1 VLKSCLGFVLLAG
14 LPAAAAQ
21 NASAPEFRRDVLPIL
36 QKSCVGCHGPKAR
49 MAGLDLHEAALVMR
63 GGENGSVVIPGKP
76 KDSLLLKRVREGSMP
91 PGGKNRLAAS
101 EIATLERWI
110 DSGAGASASQSPAE
124 PAYTSSVTDKD
135 REFWSF
141 RKLRTVP
148 VPAVRQADLVRTP
161 VDTFLL
167 AKLEAKKLTYSK
179 QASRTTLV
187 RRAYLDL
194 VGLPPS
200 PDEVHSFVSD
210 KSEDAFAKLV
220 DRLLASP
227 HFGERWGRH
236 WLDLAGYVD
245 TVGRDVQSNGYKVG
259 DGRWKYRD
267 YVVEAFNGDKSF
279 KDFLT
284 EQIAGD
290 ELFDWRNASRYTPDQ
305 IRKLIATG
313 YLRTAEDPTDNPE
326 RDTPLLRYEVVH
338 QTLDILTSSVL
349 GVTVGC
355 ARCHNHKFDPIPQK
369 DYYSLMATLTS
380 AYNPEKWTPVL
391 ERTLADVPPAE
402 KKAID
407 DHNASLDKA
416 VEPKTASL
424 ARLYERFS
432 LPLIEGAIGKIDE
445 KDRALAKK
453 AALLPEMKRNPRQ
466 KKLVEALGVD
476 LSPKAILAAMPAAER
491 AEAESLEAD
500 IAALQSKRRQYST
513 LEAIYDDGPVPET
526 FIHRRGDHE
535 SKGAVVV
542 PAGLEV
548 LSTPGEI
555 LEKPTGWSSGR
566 RLALAQ
572 WLTREGTPAASLVAR
587 VYVNR
592 VWLHLFGSGLVSTAD
607 NFGKMGS
614 LPTNP
619 ELLDYLAGEF
629 IRNGWS
635 TKRLIRDMML
645 SAAYRQSSLPA
656 DFPTRA
662 GLADPHVA
670 DPDNF
675 LLWRM
680 NLRRLESEIIRDSML
695 AVSGKL
701 NAKMGGPPVPTVTQ
715 NDGMVIIE
723 DSKLADPSDKFRRS
737 MYTVARRRYNL
748 SMLGVFDHPVMS
760 TNARERGASAV
771 VLQSLMMMNDKEV
784 LTQAG
789 HFADRVLSTAG
800 DVSSDKVLLNT
811 AYRFAF
817 GRTPDAAETATLSGL
832 MRRERE
838 RFRNSGEIPEKAA
851 RAALASV
858 CHVLLNANEFLY
870 VE

>member
-1 VLKSCLGFVLLAG
+1 MLKSYIGFVLLAG
-14 LPAAAAQ
+14 LPAAVAQ
-21 NASAPEFRRDVLPIL
+21 ESSAPEFGRDVLPIF
-36 QKSCVGCHGPKAR
+36 QKTCTGCHGPKAR
-49 MAGLDLHEAALVMR
+49 MAGLDLHEASLVLR
-63 GGENGSVVIPGKP
+63 GGENGAVVTPGKA
-76 KDSLLLKRVREGSMP
+76 KESLLLKRVREGSMP
-91 PGGKNRLAAS
+91 PGGSNRLTEAEVATIEKWIAA
-101 EIATLERWI
+101 
-110 DSGAGASASQSPAE
+110 GAGASNALPAPE
-124 PAYTSSVTDKD
+124 PASASSVTDTD
-135 REFWSF
+135 RQFWSF
-141 RKLRTVP
+141 QPLRKVSP
-148 VPAVRQADLVRTP
+148 PSVRQSSLVSTP
-161 VDTFLL
+161 IDAFLL
-167 AKLEAKKLTYSK
+167 AQLESKNLTYSK
-179 QASRTTLV
+179 PADRTTLV
-187 RRAYLDL
+187 RRAFLDL
-194 VGLPPS
+194 IGLPPS
-200 PDEVHSFVSD
+200 PEEVDAFLSD
-210 KSEDAFAKLV
+210 KSKNAFAKLV

-267 YVVEAFNGDKSF
+267 YVVKAFNTGKSF
-279 KDFLT
+279 QTFLT

-290 ELFDWRNASRYTPDQ
+290 ELFDWRNAKQYTPDQ
-305 IRKLIATG
+305 IEKLIATG

-369 DYYSLMATLTS
+369 DYYSLMATLTP

-391 ERTLADVPPAE
+391 ERTLADVPPAK

-407 DHNASLDKA
+407 EHNAAIEKA
-416 VEPKTASL
+416 IEPKKAAV
-424 ARLYERFS
+424 ARLYEKFT
-432 LPLIEGAIGKIDE
+432 LPLIEDELAKIDE
-445 KDRALAKK
+445 KDRAAAKK
-453 AALLPEMKRNPRQ
+453 AALLPEAKRNARQ
-466 KKLVEALGVD
+466 KKLVESLGVD
-476 LSPKAILAAMPAAER
+476 LSPNTLLKSMPGAER
-491 AEAESLEAD
+491 AEVEALEAE
-500 IAALQSKRRQYST
+500 IASLNARRQHYST
-513 LEAIYDDGPVPET
+513 IEALYDDGPTPET
-526 FIHRRGDHE
+526 FVHRRGDHE
-535 SKGAVVV
+535 SKGPVVE

-592 VWLHLFGSGLVSTAD
+592 VWLHLFGAGLVSTAD

-614 LPTNP
+614 EPAHP
-619 ELLDYLAGEF
+619 QLLEYLADDF
-629 IRNGWS
+629 ISNGWD
-635 TKRLIRDMML
+635 TKRLIREMML
-645 SAAYRQSSLPA
+645 SRAYAQSSLAA
-656 DFPTRA
+656 DFPKKP
-662 GLADPHVA
+662 GLADPHTA
-670 DPDNF
+670 DPDNS
-675 LLWRM
+675 LLWHMR
-680 NLRRLESEIIRDSML
+680 LRRLESEIIRDSML

-701 NAKMGGPPVPTVTQ
+701 NLKMGGPPVATVTQ
-715 NDGMVIIE
+715 NDGMVIIDE
-723 DSKLADPSDKFRRS
+723 GSIVEPSDKFRRS
-737 MYTVARRRYNL
+737 MYMVARRRYNL

-789 HFADRVLSTAG
+789 YFADRVLAASGTRSTDSDLVSTAW
-800 DVSSDKVLLNT
+800 
-811 AYRFAF
+811 RFALA
-817 GRTPDAAETATLSGL
+817 RAPEADETATLAGL
-832 MRRERE
+832 MQRERE
-838 RFRNSGEIPEKAA
+838 RFRNSGETPEKAQ
-851 RAALASV
+851 REALASV